1 MVNKK
6 GYIRTL
12 EAIIAIVLIF
22 AVIITIL
29 PKKEIA
35 EKTPE
40 DIDLT
45 AKSILNEIQNNNLFR
60 DYAIKMDISNGIYT
74 DALLVEVK
82 AYTELKNFV
91 DSTMP
96 IAIGYEL
103 MICEISGGC
112 YPLLD
117 SIVLPKKSIYT
128 KSVLINNNNVINSNS
143 EDRIVKLFLWR
154 KV

>member
-1 MVNKK
+1 MGRFYIKPRRHKKSGHTKYQNMVNKK

-60 DYAIKMDISNGIYT
+60 DYAIKMDILTGVYT
-74 DALLVEVK
+74 DPITGEVES
-82 AYTELKNFV
+82 YIELQ
-91 DSTMP
+91 T
-96 IAIGYEL
+96 
-103 MICEISGGC
+103 
-112 YPLLD
+112 
-117 SIVLPKKSIYT
+117 
-128 KSVLINNNNVINSNS
+128 
-143 EDRIVKLFLWR
+143 
-154 KV
+154 

>member
-29 PKKEIA
+29 PKKEIT
-35 EKTPE
+35 EKTPD

-60 DYAIKMDISNGIYT
+60 DYAIKMDISTG
-74 DALLVEVK
+74 LLEK
-82 AYTELKNFV
+82 
-91 DSTMP
+91 
-96 IAIGYEL
+96 
-103 MICEISGGC
+103 
-112 YPLLD
+112 
-117 SIVLPKKSIYT
+117 
-128 KSVLINNNNVINSNS
+128 
-143 EDRIVKLFLWR
+143 
-154 KV
+154 